1 MEKKQRSGL
10 STFSIQL
17 TATISVA
24 LVLLILGIISML
36 GLAAKT
42 ATDGIKQN
50 MGFVVE
56 LSDDVSPETLEQ
68 FRQMWLTAPYASG
81 FSYISAEEA
90 LKQETELIG
99 EDILQIMEVNPYHA
113 EFEVKMT
120 PRYADGDS
128 IRKIAARLEG
138 DPRVAKVRTDPV
150 MVESVNSGIN
160 NIIMVLSV
168 IAAALLLISF
178 VLINNTVR
186 LTVYSKRFLI
196 HTMKLV
202 GATGGFIR
210 KPFLVSNVING
221 VIASILAILALT
233 GLFYYIKSL
242 NPAIDEAISW
252 NYVTYIFTGLV
263 VVGIVICAATAA
275 FATNKYL
282 RADYDDMFK

>member
-1 MEKKQRSGL
+1 M
-10 STFSIQL
+10 
-17 TATISVA
+17 A

-42 ATDGIKQN
+42 VTDSIKQN

-56 LSDDVSPETLEQ
+56 LSDDASEDIVEQ
-68 FRQMWLTAPYASG
+68 FKQTWLTSPYASS

-90 LKQETELIG
+90 LRQETELIG

-113 EFEVKMT
+113 EFEVKMK
-120 PRYADGDS
+120 PQYASGDS
-128 IRKIAARLEG
+128 IQKIVALLEG
-138 DPRVAKVRTDPV
+138 DPNISKVRTDPV
-150 MVESVNSGIN
+150 MVESVNSSIN
-160 NIIMVLSV
+160 NIILVLTI

-186 LTVYSKRFLI
+186 LTVYSKRFII

-210 KPFLVSNVING
+210 KPFLINNVING

-242 NPAIDEAISW
+242 NQAIDQAISW
-252 NYVTYIFTGLV
+252 NYVTYIFVGV
-263 VVGIVICAATAA
+263 VVAGIVICGATTL

-282 RADYDDMFK
+282 RTDYDDMFK